1 MHITGDLE
9 RIGDHCTNIREQ
21 EIFLAE
27 DHISFSEMAL
37 GDMKKVFD
45 LTNQMFTACLEAME
59 KNSAELAVKVLEME
73 SQLDVIEKEARTN
86 HLERLSV
93 GSCNPKAAILF
104 NELMRNL
111 ERIADH
117 CNNIAEAVLD
127 QISVGR

>member
-1 MHITGDLE
+1 LYQHQGTGGFLEKDHIT
-9 RIGDHCTNIREQ
+9 
-21 EIFLAE
+21 
-27 DHISFSEMAL
+27 FSEMAVADL
-37 GDMKKVFD
+37 KKVFD
-45 LTNQMFTACLEAME
+45 LTNQMFTACLGALE
-59 KNSAELAVKVLEME
+59 KNSAALAMKVLEME
-73 SQLDVIEKEARTN
+73 SELDVIEKEARVN

-93 GSCNPKAAILF
+93 GACNPKAAISF